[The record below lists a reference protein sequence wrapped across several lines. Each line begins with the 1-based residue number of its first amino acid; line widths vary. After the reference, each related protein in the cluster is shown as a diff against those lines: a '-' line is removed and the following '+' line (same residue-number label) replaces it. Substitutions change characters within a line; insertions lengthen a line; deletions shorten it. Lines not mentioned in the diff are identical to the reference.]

1 MLRLTLAQMRRSA
14 GRLAAAGLAI
24 AVGTA
29 FVAAT
34 LLAGALVRDTTYR
47 TVTASLGDADVVLYP
62 ADRVLDPAAVTRI
75 GELDTVEAA
84 DGVAHLYGQVRAGG
98 RLDAADLTP
107 VASAASLDTH
117 RYLDG
122 AAPARSGEL
131 ALTGA
136 SAKRLGVGVGDTVRA
151 EWELWEPATV
161 AAQDGAA
168 EPSGDSF
175 GEGTWVTS
183 GADLTV
189 TGVLVDPPSLSGAAS
204 TALVTRADVE
214 GWLTQMDPSG
224 GPLTYDSVL
233 VDVADGA
240 DPAAVAEEISDAVPS
255 TVVRTALQEAE
266 HQTEQLTGDT
276 QTLTYLV
283 LGFAA
288 IAMFV
293 AGLVIANTF
302 QVLVAQRTHALA
314 LLRCVGATKAQVHRS
329 VLLEAVLLGVVGG
342 VVGLLAGLALG
353 QGALWFVGRAD
364 IGVDVATT
372 ITVTP
377 AVLAVPVLT
386 GAVVT
391 VLAAL
396 APARAATRV
405 RPVAALR
412 PASAPGNVRGGGRL
426 RFWLAALL
434 ITGGTVLLGGA
445 VALAVT
451 GVAGSEY
458 SLGIVLAV
466 GVLGGIVSFAGVMV
480 GAVFLVPGAVRVLG
494 RALGAAAGGQRR
506 PTVAL
511 ATVNATRNPRRTS
524 ATASALLI
532 GVALV
537 TLMATGAAGARA
549 SLGATLDA
557 QFPVDLAAE
566 VSSGGAEG
574 ALTPAQVD
582 AIASTEGVE
591 LAVTVPTAQVEL
603 ARADHVTSAE
613 LTVLDPSDLAAVVR
627 APRVWAG
634 LTDDVLLVGDD
645 LADALD
651 ATDGDEVTIT
661 AGTSAEATDGAAVT
675 VVVVPEAGW
684 LAVATP
690 ATAPAAAQPAV
701 TQVWARLSGDDP
713 AGTVQAVRGALA
725 EATTSAGAVPFVT
738 GAAAEREAYEQ
749 VIDTLLSIVIGL
761 LGVAVV
767 IALIGVANTL
777 SLSVIERRREH
788 ALLRATGMTRGQLRA
803 LLAVEGVLIAVVG
816 AAVGG
821 LLGLVYGWAGTAVI
835 LGGTGEL
842 VLAVP
847 WDALVAVA
855 LVAILAG
862 LVASVLPARSAVRTP
877 PVAALAAE

>member
-47 TVTASLGDADVVLYP
+47 TVTASLADADVVLHP
-62 ADRVLDPAAVTRI
+62 AERALDPAAVAAI
-75 GELDTVEAA
+75 AQLDGVEAA
-84 DGVAHLYGQVRAGG
+84 DGVARLYGQVRSGG
-98 RLDAADLTP
+98 RQDAAALTP
-107 VASAASLDTH
+107 VASTASLDPY

-122 AAPARSGEL
+122 AAPAGSGEI
-131 ALTGA
+131 ALTAA
-136 SAKRLGVGVGDTVRA
+136 SAERLGVEVGDTVRA
-151 EWELWEPATV
+151 EWERWEPAGTAV
-161 AAQDGAA
+161 PDAAAQASGATA
-168 EPSGDSF
+168 E
-175 GEGTWVTS
+175 EGTWLAD
-183 GADLTV
+183 GADLVV
-189 TGVLVDPPSLSGAAS
+189 TGVLVDPPALSGSGS

-214 GWLTQMDPSG
+214 GWLTSTDPSAG
-224 GPLTYDSVL
+224 ALTYDSVL
-233 VDVADGA
+233 VDVAGGA
-240 DPAAVAEEISDAVPS
+240 DPAALAAEISAVAPL
-255 TVVRTALQEAE
+255 TVVRTAEQEAE
-266 HQTEQLTGDT
+266 DRTEQLTGDT

-314 LLRCVGATKAQVHRS
+314 LLRCVGATKSQVHRS
-329 VLLEAVLLGVVGG
+329 VLLEAVLLGVVAGG
-342 VVGLLAGLALG
+342 VGLLGGLALG

-364 IGVDVATT
+364 LGLDVATT

-405 RPVAALR
+405 RPIAALR
-412 PASAPGNVRGGGRL
+412 PASAPGLVRGGGRL

-434 ITGGTVLLGGA
+434 LGGGAVLLAGA
-445 VALAVT
+445 VALAVAAEVET
-451 GVAGSEY
+451 NLGVFLG
-458 SLGIVLAV
+458 LGI
-466 GVLGGIVSFAGVMV
+466 LGGIVSFAGVMV
-480 GAVFLVPGAVRVLG
+480 GAVFLVPGTVRVLG
-494 RALGAAAGGQRR
+494 RVLGAGAGSRRR
-506 PTVAL
+506 PTVSL

-557 QFPVDLAAE
+557 QFPVDLSAQASNAGAA
-566 VSSGGAEG
+566 G
-574 ALTPAQVD
+574 ALTPEQVD
-582 AIASTEGVE
+582 AVASTDGVE
-591 LAVTVPTAQVEL
+591 LAVAVPTAQVEL
-603 ARADHVTSAE
+603 AAADHLVSAE
-613 LTVLDPSDLAAVVR
+613 LTVLGASELAAVVR
-627 APRVWAG
+627 APQDWAG
-634 LTDDVLLVGDD
+634 LADGVVLVGDS
-645 LADALD
+645 LAASLD
-651 ATDGDEVTIT
+651 VRDGDEVEIAAGATTGPGRPVT
-661 AGTSAEATDGAAVT
+661 AT
-675 VVVVPEAGW
+675 VLVVPAAGW

-690 ATAPAAAQPAV
+690 ATAAQAAQTTV

-713 AGTVQAVRGALA
+713 AGTVQAVRGVLA

-738 GAAAEREAYEQ
+738 GAAAERQAYEQ
-749 VIDTLLSIVIGL
+749 VIDTLLAIVVGL

-821 LLGLVYGWAGTAVI
+821 VLGLVYGWAGTAVI

-847 WDALVAVA
+847 WDALGAVAGVAV
-855 LVAILAG
+855 VAG

>member
-1 MLRLTLAQMRRSA
+1 MLRLTLAQMRRSV

-34 LLAGALVRDTTYR
+34 LLAGALIRDTTYR
-47 TVTASLGDADVVLYP
+47 TVTASLADADVVLRP
-62 ADRVLDPAAVTRI
+62 ADQVLDPAAVARI
-75 GELDTVEAA
+75 AELDAVEAA
-84 DGVAHLYGQVRAGG
+84 DGVTHLYGQVRAGG
-98 RLDAADLTP
+98 MLDAANLTP
-107 VASAASLDTH
+107 VASTASLDAY
-117 RYLDG
+117 RVLDG
-122 AAPARSGEL
+122 VAPARSGEV
-131 ALTGA
+131 ALTAA
-136 SAKRLGVGVGDTVRA
+136 SAQRLDVGIGDTVRA
-151 EWELWEPATV
+151 EWSRWEPP
-161 AAQDGAA
+161 AAGSPD
-168 EPSGDSF
+168 E
-175 GEGTWVTS
+175 EGSWS
-183 GADLTV
+183 SAGADLTV
-189 TGVLVDPPSLSGAAS
+189 TGVLVDPPALSGSGS
-204 TALVTRADVE
+204 TALVARADVE
-214 GWLTQMDPSG
+214 GWLTQQDPSTA
-224 GPLTYDSVL
+224 LTYDSVL

-240 DPAAVAEEISDAVPS
+240 DPAAVADEIAGVAPS
-255 TVVRTALQEAE
+255 TVVRSALQEAE
-266 HQTEQLTGDT
+266 HQTAELTGDT

-329 VLLEAVLLGVVGG
+329 VLLEAVLLGAVAG

-364 IGVDVATT
+364 LGLEVATT

-377 AVLAVPVLT
+377 AVIAVPVLT

-412 PASAPGNVRGGGRL
+412 PASAPGLVRGGGRL
-426 RFWLAALL
+426 RFWLAAVL
-434 ITGGTVLLGGA
+434 IVGGAVLLAGA

-451 GVAGSEY
+451 AKVET
-458 SLGIVLAV
+458 SLGIFLAV
-466 GVLGGIVSFAGVMV
+466 GILGGIVSFAGVMV

-494 RALGAAAGGQRR
+494 RALGAATGERRR

-532 GVALV
+532 GVGLV
-537 TLMATGAAGARA
+537 TMMATGAAGARS

-557 QFPVDLAAE
+557 EFPVDLAAE
-566 VSSGGAEG
+566 ADSTGAGAE
-574 ALTPAQVD
+574 LTAAQLD
-582 AIASTEGVE
+582 AITSTEGVD
-591 LAVTVPTAQVEL
+591 LAVAIPTAQVDL
-603 ARADHVTSAE
+603 HGAE
-613 LTVLDPSDLAAVVR
+613 VVSSQLTVVAPADLAAVVR
-627 APRVWAG
+627 APRLWAG
-634 LTDDVLLVGDD
+634 LSDDVVLIGDLLAGMLEVQ
-645 LADALD
+645 
-651 ATDGDEVTIT
+651 DGDELTIAGSSAGS
-661 AGTSAEATDGAAVT
+661 AGTTSAS
-675 VVVVPEAGW
+675 VVVVPDAGW
-684 LAVATP
+684 IVVVTP
-690 ATAPAAAQPAV
+690 ATAAQATETAV
-701 TQVWARLSGDDP
+701 TQVWARLSGEDP

-725 EATTSAGAVPFVT
+725 EATTGAGAVPFVT

-821 LLGLVYGWAGTAVI
+821 LLGLLYGWAGTAVI

-847 WDALVAVA
+847 WDALGAVAV
-855 LVAILAG
+855 VAVVAG